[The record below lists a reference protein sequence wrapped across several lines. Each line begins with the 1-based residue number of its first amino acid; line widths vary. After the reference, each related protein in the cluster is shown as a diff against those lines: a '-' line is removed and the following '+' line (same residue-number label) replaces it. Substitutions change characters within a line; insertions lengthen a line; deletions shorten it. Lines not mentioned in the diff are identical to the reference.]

1 MTGRKY
7 TKKEIIKILHQS
19 AKKYQE
25 KLLNKKII
33 FIYKNKDNLDFIEA
47 LFKDSNFMHLTGI
60 KYKKGANQ
68 FFIDCIQSKIN
79 SNDIEIKNK
88 IFTSLKLQIL
98 ENAMSINKSAKRIG
112 IYNDGKTNIKIEKV
126 IGNTHYCL
134 GFSNLNNK
142 GKEIKYYYP
151 KTLFQDD
158 LKKNVLEEYRII
170 AILLKNKNDKLY
182 NEITYLSRNTTLQQL
197 QDKKILQKLDY
208 KNLKS

>member
-25 KLLNKKII
+25 NLLNKKII

-142 GKEIKYYYP
+142 GKEIIE
-151 KTLFQDD
+151 TLE
-158 LKKNVLEEYRII
+158 KNSMRF
-170 AILLKNKNDKLY
+170 LLP
-182 NEITYLSRNTTLQQL
+182 
-197 QDKKILQKLDY
+197 
-208 KNLKS
+208 

>member
-25 KLLNKKII
+25 NLLNKKII

-142 GKEIKYYYP
+142 GKEIIETSDSITLKGNYFVVDTPEAEVYY
-151 KTLFQDD
+151 TMTG
-158 LKKNVLEEYRII
+158 KKMYQ
-170 AILLKNKNDKLY
+170 
-182 NEITYLSRNTTLQQL
+182 RN
-197 QDKKILQKLDY
+197 Y
-208 KNLKS
+208 E